1 MRKAL
6 ITGISGFAGSFLA
19 PLLLEESFAVYGT
32 HIMGD
37 VKSLDQ
43 IKKDLHLEKLNLLN
57 KKDTEKYIS
66 KINPDVVFHLA
77 ALTSPSESFN
87 DPAGIFTNNITAQI
101 NVLEAIRHANINPR
115 ILIVSSAEVYGVVSK
130 EDLPLSES
138 APLKPGN
145 PYAVSK
151 IAQDYLGLQ
160 YYLSYKM
167 DIVRVR
173 PFNHVGP
180 RQTPRFVISAFAK
193 QIAEIE
199 ANLPAGRQGKTT
211 PVLKV
216 GNLDSKKDFTDVRD
230 MLKAYLALIEKGKS
244 GEVYNAGSGK
254 SHKIEEIL
262 DKLLSLSTV
271 KIDIEIDPS
280 RLHPNDVPDIY
291 SDNSKILEETGWKAE
306 IPLEKTLKDTLDYFR
321 DNV

>member
-1 MRKAL
+1 MKKAL

-19 PLLLEESFAVYGT
+19 PLLLEESFEVYGT
-32 HIMGD
+32 HIAAD
-37 VKSLDQ
+37 LKNLDS
-43 IKKDLHLEKLNLLN
+43 IKKDLRLEKLDLLN
-57 KKDTEKYIS
+57 KKDTEKYVD
-66 KINPDVVFHLA
+66 KVNPDVVFHLA

-87 DPAGIFTNNITAQI
+87 DPAGIFTNNVTAQI
-101 NVLEAIRHANINPR
+101 NVLEAIRHANITPR
-115 ILIVSSAEVYGVVSK
+115 IIIVSSAEVYGIVSK

-138 APLKPGN
+138 APFKPGN

-160 YYLSYKM
+160 YNLSYNM

-199 ANLPAGRQGKTT
+199 SKKMP

-230 MLKAYLALIEKGKS
+230 MVRAYLALIEKGKS

-254 SHKIEEIL
+254 SHKIGEIL
-262 DKLLSLSTV
+262 DKLLSLSTI
-271 KIDIEIDPS
+271 KIDIETDPS

-291 SDNSKILEETGWKAE
+291 SNNSKIYQATGWKPE
-306 IPLEKTLKDTLDYFR
+306 IPLEKTLKDTLDYWR
-321 DNV
+321 EPI